1 MKVEDKRETK
11 NIKVKDIKIG
21 ECFEYKGKFHIR
33 TDEKKVVSLATGF
46 IHEAD
51 IFTEPVTPINAK
63 VVIE

>member
-11 NIKVKDIKIG
+11 DINVNDIKIG
-21 ECFEYKGKFHIR
+21 ECFEYKGKIHIR
-33 TDEKKVVSLATGF
+33 TDENKAVSLATGF